1 MGYVYRW
8 HLRRWEPWFASF
20 EDRLIL
26 WLDGPTCVLSVTPAL
41 AAPTRLPTSPT
52 SGESDPLV

>member
-1 MGYVYRW
+1 MGYVDRDYRW

-26 WLDGPTCVLSVTPAL
+26 WLDGQPELY
-41 AAPTRLPTSPT
+41 
-52 SGESDPLV
+52 

>member
-26 WLDGPTCVLSVTPAL
+26 WLDGQPELY
-41 AAPTRLPTSPT
+41 
-52 SGESDPLV
+52 